1 MIYNTILALLI
12 VLLNCEFDPYRQKLD
27 PKEFEKKILDK
38 LSKYNELNKRK
49 LSSGN
54 KKYINPTSI
63 LTFSNQYI
71 FEEFS
76 VTIKAQGGDI
86 NNVNLTN
93 MYDNTTIL
101 WYNMEIK
108 NENEEIV
115 PLDLNVNNCSINKY
129 NDIIINTNL
138 EINFELNI
146 KIKMRHDIKNSETKN
161 FLYQKILIY
170 IPPNFNNDTTCNYTF
185 TSDSNS
191 IIVGL
196 EDDKFEQLNSN
207 TYFYYGNCPSKYIID
222 NLRLTPYQ
230 VTWNAYNE
238 ITMSIIKNP
247 DMIFISIQK
256 FYFGGSNF
264 NFTTN
269 ELLTSKKEND
279 SLTIDGFY
287 KLILHN
293 FKEKEAYFK
302 LNLTFSSSPV
312 FWNVTEKDIKNT
324 STEET
329 VSLAQEILENDTSS
343 KPDYYKIGKWVYK
356 NIQYNISYSG
366 KELSIS
372 EIIKLKQGVCMHY
385 SLLYNS
391 LLNSIGIETVYVTGY
406 SVKNLND
413 VTKGLHAWTVAK
425 VDGNG

>member
-1 MIYNTILALLI
+1 MIYFTILALLN

-38 LSKYNELNKRK
+38 LSKYNDINKRK

-76 VTIKAQGGDI
+76 VTIKAQGGDLT
-86 NNVNLTN
+86 NVKLIN

-115 PLDLNVNNCSINKY
+115 PLDLHANNCSINEY

-138 EINFELNI
+138 EKNFELNI
-146 KIKMRHDIKNSETKN
+146 KIKMRHDIKNSMNSETKN
-161 FLYQKILIY
+161 FLYQMIWIY
-170 IPPNFNNDTTCNYTF
+170 IPSTFNNDSICNYTF
-185 TSDSNS
+185 KSDSNS

-196 EDDKFEQLNSN
+196 RDDKFEQLNSN
-207 TYFYYGNCPSKYIID
+207 TYFYYGNCPSFSFIKD

-230 VTWNAYNE
+230 VTWNVYHE
-238 ITMSIIKNP
+238 ITMSIIEKP
-247 DMIFISIQK
+247 YLARISVQK
-256 FYFGGSNF
+256 FYFDGSNF

-279 SLTIDGFY
+279 TLKIDKFYDLTIR
-287 KLILHN
+287 N
-293 FKEKEAYFK
+293 FEEKEGFFK

-312 FWNVTEKDIKNT
+312 FWNVT
-324 STEET
+324 
-329 VSLAQEILENDTSS
+329 
-343 KPDYYKIGKWVYK
+343 
-356 NIQYNISYSG
+356 
-366 KELSIS
+366 
-372 EIIKLKQGVCMHY
+372 
-385 SLLYNS
+385 
-391 LLNSIGIETVYVTGY
+391 
-406 SVKNLND
+406 
-413 VTKGLHAWTVAK
+413 
-425 VDGNG
+425 